1 MSQLLLN
8 VDNDLEDQTIKFQ
21 VDGKILNE
29 LSKQVTSH
37 IFALGELIKNSYDAQ
52 ATSIEITLNLKE
64 KLLIINDNGIGVS
77 KENIQSILHIA
88 KSNKEYAKKFTFT
101 LDGIEITRL
110 TQGSKGLG
118 LFSAFK
124 FGNTVNWDT
133 KYDTND
139 SYSLTV
145 NKNEVT
151 KLADINNAIFKL
163 ETGER
168 NSRGTT
174 IRINLDN
181 NYDEIIYTY
190 NYFKEHINA
199 KRLVNFFL
207 DDSLTIEFNLINEDG
222 KAEDNFP
229 IKTTKRKALEKQ
241 ILEKNLFKIFFSN
254 NDNSIDFFYKN
265 VNKPFKSYPYKI
277 ENKLYTIKFTIYA
290 FIFKAGEKKLINSL
304 FLNSRNDLTPLIY
317 INGALFN
324 NDNIFDPSI
333 TRKIKS
339 SKSLSQ
345 LVGFI
350 EISCTHPDLQFNNER
365 TDLVFNS
372 LNENLK
378 NDIKKINIFL
388 QEKGKYLE
396 KNLASFIS
404 EDSPTEPEDNPTE
417 LKDSPTTPQDN
428 PTELKDSPTTPQ
440 DNPTE
445 PKDNPTEP
453 KDNPTTPKDNP
464 TEPKDN
470 PTTPQDNPTESKDNP
485 TQPEA
490 NNIIEPYIN
499 LKGTEITKE
508 FENFPKTIDL
518 KSFFE
523 DARDSNNN
531 PVFIEEINITVN
543 NNPIN
548 HPFIEQINYA
558 STLKVCY
565 FFYDKFAINS
575 YGNAVKCCEYLN
587 LNIKQKNNEFTA
599 AADNLR
605 PLISPIGPKY
615 TFYFNDVNKLI
626 DQINSLWLEKN
637 SYDMCIAAALRLVF
651 DLTLYNYEKISGNV
665 FKSKDLGIK
674 VEKLI
679 NEIKEYRP
687 HFTNVAKLLDPRF
700 SLVDNIF
707 ESPNQFAQKATISN
721 LGSHTGSSHLSMGDI
736 KDLAQYAGY
745 FAQLV
750 DAHCKI
756 KFGNH

>member
-8 VDNDLEDQTIKFQ
+8 VDNDLVDQTIKFQ

-88 KSNKEYAKKFTFT
+88 KSNKEYAKKFTFK

-133 KYDTND
+133 KYNTND

-163 ETGER
+163 EPGER

-350 EISCTHPDLQFNNER
+350 EINCTHPDLQFNNER

-396 KNLASFIS
+396 KNLATFIS
-404 EDSPTEPEDNPTE
+404 EDS
-417 LKDSPTTPQDN
+417 
-428 PTELKDSPTTPQ
+428 
-440 DNPTE
+440 PTE

-453 KDNPTTPKDNP
+453 R
-464 TEPKDN
+464 DN
-470 PTTPQDNPTESKDNP
+470 PTTPQDNPTEPRDNPTTPQDNPTEPRDNPTTPQDNPTTPKDNP

-665 FKSKDLGIK
+665 PKSKDLGIK
-674 VEKLI
+674 VENLI

-687 HFTNVAKLLDPRF
+687 HFTNVANLLDPRF

>member
-428 PTELKDSPTTPQ
+428 PTE
-440 DNPTE
+440 

>member
-8 VDNDLEDQTIKFQ
+8 VDNDLVDQTIKFQ

-88 KSNKEYAKKFTFT
+88 KSNKEYAKKFTFK

-133 KYDTND
+133 KYNTND

-163 ETGER
+163 EPGER

-350 EISCTHPDLQFNNER
+350 EINCTHPDLQFNNER

-396 KNLASFIS
+396 KNLATFIS
-404 EDSPTEPEDNPTE
+404 EDS
-417 LKDSPTTPQDN
+417 
-428 PTELKDSPTTPQ
+428 
-440 DNPTE
+440 PTE

-453 KDNPTTPKDNP
+453 KDNPT
-464 TEPKDN
+464 EPRDN
-470 PTTPQDNPTESKDNP
+470 PTTPQDNPTEPRDNPTTPQDNPTTPKDNP

-665 FKSKDLGIK
+665 PKSKDLGIK
-674 VEKLI
+674 VENLI

-687 HFTNVAKLLDPRF
+687 HFTNVANLLDPRF